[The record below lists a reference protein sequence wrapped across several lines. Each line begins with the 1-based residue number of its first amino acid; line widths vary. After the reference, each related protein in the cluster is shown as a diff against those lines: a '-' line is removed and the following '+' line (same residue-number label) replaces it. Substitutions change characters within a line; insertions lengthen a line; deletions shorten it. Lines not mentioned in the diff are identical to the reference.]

1 LVLVKITKERKEWG
15 DGWKTTERNVK
26 KRQLIQKTTM
36 TSEVI
41 ILA

>member
-1 LVLVKITKERKEWG
+1 LVLVKITKEREEWR
-15 DGWKTTERNVK
+15 DGWKTTERSVK
-26 KRQLIQKTTM
+26 KRQIIQKTTM